1 MLSFLINKF
10 FPPASSLRR
19 VLLVLLWAFA
29 LNLVFGTAFYFA
41 ERGAQEGLT
50 LADSIWW
57 AMVTMTTV
65 GYGDYFAQTATGRF
79 LVSYPTFLLGI
90 GLLGYFLGSVADA
103 VIKGASARRKG
114 LKRIMKS
121 NHILIC
127 GYPSLTKVLQIVREL
142 REVDAYRRTDIVLI
156 TNALEELPEKLVA
169 EGVLFVRGRPQSED
183 ILKQAG
189 VERCQGAFVLAEK
202 GEMEDADAQ
211 TFTTSAIIESISQ
224 ECGHDIRVIS
234 ELIGR
239 QNVKM
244 MRRSSV
250 DGIVSHEGITDCL
263 LVQEFLSPG
272 INQIFHQIITNQ
284 IGSQFHILKTRLS
297 GKKIRDLQIAALEHP
312 TNLQVIGLVQNGNFI
327 LNPSSQH
334 IIGEHERLIIL
345 AEKSTDFEDI
355 ENSIL
360 TTTPTHH

>member
-1 MLSFLINKF
+1 MLIFLINKI

-29 LNLVFGTAFYFA
+29 LNLLFGTAFYFA
-41 ERGAQEGLT
+41 ERGAQDGLT

-90 GLLGYFLGSVADA
+90 GLLGYFLGSVADT
-103 VIKGASARRKG
+103 VIKSASARRKG
-114 LKRIMKS
+114 LKPIMKS
-121 NHILIC
+121 DHILIC
-127 GYPSLTKVLQIVREL
+127 GYPSPTKVLQIVLEL
-142 REVDAYRRTDIVLI
+142 REVEAYRRTDIALI
-156 TNALEELPEKLVA
+156 TNALEELPEKLA
-169 EGVLFVRGRPQSED
+169 TEGVLFVRGRPQSED
-183 ILKQAG
+183 VLKQAG

-202 GEMEDADAQ
+202 GEEEDADAQ

-224 ECGHDIRVIS
+224 ECGRDIRVIS
-234 ELIGR
+234 ELMGR

-250 DGIVSHEGITDCL
+250 DGIVTHEGITDCL

-272 INQIFHQIITNQ
+272 VNQIFHQIITNQ
-284 IGSQFHILKTRLS
+284 IGSQFHILKTRLQ

-312 TNLQVIGLVQNGNFI
+312 YNLQVIGLVQDGSFL

-334 IIGEHERLIIL
+334 IIGSRERLIVL
-345 AEKSTDFEDI
+345 AEKSSDFEDV
-355 ENSIL
+355 EDTVLNETS
-360 TTTPTHH
+360 T

>member
-1 MLSFLINKF
+1 MLIFLINKF
-10 FPPASSLRR
+10 LPPASSLRR
-19 VLLVLLWAFA
+19 VLLVLLWAFT
-29 LNLVFGTAFYFA
+29 LNLLFGVAFYFT

-65 GYGDYFAQTATGRF
+65 GYGDYFPTTTAGRY
-79 LVSYPTFLLGI
+79 LVAYPTFLLGI

-121 NHILIC
+121 DHILIC

-142 REVDAYRRTDIVLI
+142 RVIDAYRRTDIVLI
-156 TNALEELPEKLVA
+156 SNALEELPEKLA
-169 EGVLFVRGRPQSED
+169 SAGVLFVHGRPQSED

-189 VERCQGAFVLAEK
+189 VERCMGAFVLAEK
-202 GEMEDADAQ
+202 AEMEDADAQ
-211 TFTTSAIIESISQ
+211 TFATSAIIESISQ
-224 ECGHDIRVIS
+224 ECGRDIRVIS

-244 MRRSSV
+244 MQRSSV

-263 LVQEFLSPG
+263 LVQEFLCPG
-272 INQIFHQIITNQ
+272 LNQIFHQIITNRV
-284 IGSQFHILKTRLS
+284 GSQFHILPTRLE

-312 TNLQVIGLVQNGNFI
+312 NNLQVIGLVQNATCL

-334 IIGEHERLIIL
+334 TISAGEKLIIL
-345 AEKSTDFEDI
+345 AEKSSDFEDV
-355 ENSIL
+355 EDSIL
-360 TTTPTHH
+360 KEATTHT